1 MFKSDIDQEYDD
13 LLMKMALSDYS
24 EELGEQLLAEL
35 EEIKDDPLYQGSIKE
50 KRRFR
55 HQLNIFFKK
64 DNVLNLV
71 HKVARPMKKVA
82 AFFLVAGIALSIP
95 MFTVEA
101 FRINVF
107 NFFYD
112 VHDTFTEI
120 KGENN
125 DSYSVSGPIY
135 RPTYIPEGFSIT
147 KEDEFGADYENADG
161 KIITYFQLS
170 ATGTLLLDSENAEI
184 FKPIKIRGQ
193 DGLII
198 VKGGVVT
205 LAWQEEE
212 YFFNIIGEISKE
224 EAFKIAESVSIV

>member
-35 EEIKDDPLYQGSIKE
+35 EEMKDDPLYQGSLKE
-50 KRRFR
+50 KRRFH

-64 DNVLNLV
+64 DNVLTLV
-71 HKVARPMKKVA
+71 HKVARPMKKAA

-135 RPTYIPEGFSIT
+135 RPTYIPEGFSIA
-147 KEDEFGADYENADG
+147 KEDEAGIDYENSNGD
-161 KIITYFQLS
+161 IIIFLQL
-170 ATGTLLLDSENAEI
+170 AANGTLLLDSENAELT
-184 FKPIKIRGQ
+184 KPIKIKGQ

-198 VKGGVVT
+198 IKGGVVT
-205 LAWQEEE
+205 LAWQEDD

>member
-35 EEIKDDPLYQGSIKE
+35 DEMKDDPLYQGSLKE
-50 KRRFR
+50 KRRFH

-64 DNVLNLV
+64 DNVLTLV
-71 HKVARPMKKVA
+71 HKVARPMKKA
-82 AFFLVAGIALSIP
+82 AVFFLVAGIALSIP

-135 RPTYIPEGFSIT
+135 RPTYIPEGFSIA
-147 KEDEFGADYENADG
+147 KEDELGADYENADG
-161 KIITYFQLS
+161 KRISYLQLP
-170 ATGTLLLDSENAEI
+170 AGGNLLVDSENAETVDSI
-184 FKPIKIRGQ
+184 NVNGQ
-193 DGLII
+193 EGILII
-198 VKGGVVT
+198 KKGLLT
-205 LAWQEEE
+205 LTWQDKDYIFSISGEFPIEEMM
-212 YFFNIIGEISKE
+212 
-224 EAFKIAESVSIV
+224 KIAQSVKVA

>member
-35 EEIKDDPLYQGSIKE
+35 EEMKDDPLYQGSLKE
-50 KRRFR
+50 KRRFH
-55 HQLNIFFKK
+55 HQLNIFFMK
-64 DNVLNLV
+64 DNVLTLV
-71 HKVARPMKKVA
+71 HKVARPMKKAA

-135 RPTYIPEGFSIT
+135 RPTYIPEGFSIA
-147 KEDEFGADYENADG
+147 KEDELGADYENADG
-161 KIITYFQLS
+161 KIISYFQLT
-170 ATGTLLLDSENAEI
+170 ANTIVTLDSENAEI
-184 FKPIKIRGQ
+184 VKPLKIKGQ

-198 VKGGVVT
+198 IKGGVVT

-212 YFFNIIGEISKE
+212 YIFNIIGEISKE
-224 EAFKIAESVSIV
+224 DALKMAESVSLV